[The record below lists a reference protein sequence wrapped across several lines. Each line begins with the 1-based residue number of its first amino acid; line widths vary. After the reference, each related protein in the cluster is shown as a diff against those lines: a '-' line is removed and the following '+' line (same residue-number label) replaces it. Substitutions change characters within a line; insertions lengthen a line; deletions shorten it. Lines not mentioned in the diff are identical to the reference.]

1 MKQYFWL
8 QCKRLSRYLPGA
20 FLVVLILLGGLAGVL
35 GVTMD
40 QQAQKEENHKFRIGV
55 VGPMDDPLLQVGVEA
70 IRNYDSSQLAMEL
83 VSMEESQ
90 AKKDLAMGRISAYI
104 VVPEGF
110 VENALSGTILPL
122 RFVSTVG
129 SSGMSSIVQ
138 QELTDAISLVL
149 TDAQKGVYGMYQ
161 VTGERG
167 LYRASGMDKMAVKYA
182 EYVLARDQLYRVETL
197 GIGDGL
203 DLGAY
208 LLCGF
213 LVLFL
218 MLSCLPFAPLLIRRD
233 PALGQMLAARGRP
246 AFLQTVCDLVSYL
259 MVLLVMVLAV
269 AAAALL
275 LPGLADF
282 GKLLLQALPVVVLCG
297 SLSYLLYTLATDLI
311 GGVLLQFFVTLGMCF
326 VSGCLYPVFFFP
338 SGVQKMAAWLPA
350 GVARQYLAGA
360 MTGSPDLVGLLG
372 LIGYSAAFFLV
383 GSYLSCRRVRGV
395 GR

>member
-8 QCKRLSRYLPGA
+8 QCKRLGRYLPGT
-20 FLVVLILLGGLAGVL
+20 FMVVLILLGGLAGVL
-35 GVTMD
+35 GMTMD
-40 QQAQKEENHKFRIGV
+40 QQAQKEENHKFSIGV

-83 VSMEESQ
+83 ISMEESQ

-110 VENALSGTILPL
+110 VENVLSGTVLPL

-138 QELTDAISLVL
+138 QELTDAISQVL
-149 TDAQKGVYGMYQ
+149 LDAQKGVYGMYQ

-182 EYVLARDQLYRVETL
+182 EYVLARDQLYRVQVL

-203 DLGAY
+203 DLRAY

-218 MLSCLPFAPLLIRRD
+218 MLSCLPFASLLIRRD
-233 PALGQMLAARGRP
+233 VALGKMLTARGRS
-246 AFLQTVCDLVSYL
+246 AFLQTACDFGSYAL
-259 MVLLVMVLAV
+259 GYVIMVLVAACLGLCLPELRTFGKVLLYALPAAVLA
-269 AAAALL
+269 ASFSYFLYS
-275 LPGLADF
+275 LAN
-282 GKLLLQALPVVVLCG
+282 
-297 SLSYLLYTLATDLI
+297 DLI
-311 GGVLLQFFVTLGMCF
+311 GGVLLQFFATLGMCF

-350 GVARQYLAGA
+350 GVARQSLAA
-360 MTGSPDLVGLLG
+360 AVTGQVDWWSMAV
-372 LIGYSAAFFLV
+372 LIGYSTAFFLA
-383 GSYLSCRRVRGV
+383 GSWVNCRKIRGV
-395 GR
+395 HR